1 MPAARITITLPDALL
16 ERLDRTESNRSRF
29 IAEAVERELDRRR
42 REALRRS
49 LDAPHAETSATAAAG
64 LETYRAALDDEGV
77 PLVDASAGFDVAWRE
92 GAGWHEVSDG

>member
-16 ERLDRTESNRSRF
+16 ERLDRAESNRSRF

-49 LDAPHAETSATAAAG
+49 LDAPHAETSATVEAD
-64 LETYRAALDDEGV
+64 LETYRAALGAEDV
-77 PLVDASAGFDVAWRE
+77 PLVDAAAGVAVVWRE
-92 GAGWHEVSDG
+92 GAGWHEVSDE